1 MKRVGIKNKRPVISF
16 ILSIIFVIG
25 VMSGNGIISEAS
37 GAEDGSAPTSGK
49 CGDTA
54 TWTYDEDGTL
64 TISGTGKM
72 WKYAGE
78 CDMSDDKEDL
88 PFAPWSNLKSSIKQV
103 KIEDGIESISRF
115 AFAWCINMTKVEIG
129 SGVKT
134 IDAYGFYDTK
144 KLKDVVMSDGIS
156 TIDDQAFAFSAIEK
170 ITLPRSIK
178 SINCYVFYGCDKLK
192 EITFA
197 GSESE
202 WKNLGGDGFIYT
214 WDENQKINVKV
225 KFLSDDEP
233 SDETGKDA
241 NADKQAEKGSG
252 DKSNSGSQSKYS
264 SEWRDGKWYDVNG
277 KQTYAGTLQW
287 KSDATGW
294 WVEDSAG
301 WYPQDSWQKIDG
313 TWYFFKPDG
322 YMASNE
328 YYNGYW
334 FNADGSWDDK
344 YLLSW
349 KQNSTG
355 WWVEDI
361 SGWWPSSSWLKI
373 DGYWYYFDA
382 SGYMVT
388 SQYVDDWWISADGV
402 CY

>member
-1 MKRVGIKNKRPVISF
+1 
-16 ILSIIFVIG
+16 
-25 VMSGNGIISEAS
+25 MSGNGIISEAS
-37 GAEDGSAPTSGK
+37 GTEEGSTPTSGQ

-78 CDMSDDKEDL
+78 YDMSDDKEDL
-88 PFAPWSNLKSSIKQV
+88 PFAPWSSLKGSIKQV

-115 AFAWCINMTKVEIG
+115 AFAWCFNMTKVEIG

-144 KLKDVVMSDGIS
+144 KLKDVVMADGIS
-156 TIDDQAFAFSAIEK
+156 TIGDQAFAFSAIEK

-225 KFLSDDEP
+225 KFLSDD
-233 SDETGKDA
+233 
-241 NADKQAEKGSG
+241 N
-252 DKSNSGSQSKYS
+252 SNNDSQPKYS
-264 SEWRDGKWYDVNG
+264 SEWVNGKWYDANG

-294 WVEDSAG
+294 WVEDTSG
-301 WYPQDSWQKIDG
+301 WYPADKWQKIDG
-313 TWYFFKPDG
+313 TWYYFKPDG

-328 YYNGYW
+328 YYKGYW
-334 FNADGSWDDK
+334 FNKDGSWDDK

-349 KQNSTG
+349 KSNSTG

-388 SQYVDDWWISADGV
+388 NQYVEGWWIGADGV